1 MFQDIIRL
9 TVQRIFNDKILLGLL
24 IVCLLGFF
32 VGGFNHK
39 DEPPVATKDMETTA
53 PPANGPRATNP
64 SSNGAAPPVAGPSS
78 NGAAPPV
85 AGPSSNGSLQQH
97 QATHFG
103 SSNYAK
109 TAGLSPSLA
118 VDFVKWWMKAAMDYS
133 QQSAAQSHEAAS
145 NWMSPEAYKAFT
157 DAFWTSDLAQQVCSG
172 TTVAAFQPISVQAE
186 AVNPDHSVVVGLT
199 GTLVLQAANQHPVSS
214 QIQIDV
220 LVRKGDTGLRITG
233 VNNRINT
240 LSPSVY

>member
-39 DEPPVATKDMETTA
+39 EEPPLAIKGMETASPPATA
-53 PPANGPRATNP
+53 PSNNSAVQTR
-64 SSNGAAPPVAGPSS
+64 SSPAAPSGL
-78 NGAAPPV
+78 G
-85 AGPSSNGSLQQH
+85 
-97 QATHFG
+97 
-103 SSNYAK
+103 NYAK
-109 TAGLSPSLA
+109 TDLAPSIA

-133 QQSAAQSHEAAS
+133 PQSAVQSHEAAS

-157 DAFWTSDLAQQVCSG
+157 ETFWTPDLAEQISSG
-172 TTVAAFQPISVQAE
+172 VTIGAFQPISVQAE

-199 GTLVLQAANQHPVSS
+199 GTLILHAANGRPNSS
-214 QIQIDV
+214 QIQMDI

-233 VNNRINT
+233 INNRLT
-240 LSPSVY
+240 TVSPSVY

>member
-39 DEPPVATKDMETTA
+39 DEPPLAIKGMETAAPTA
-53 PPANGPRATNP
+53 SNP
-64 SSNGAAPPVAGPSS
+64 SSNGAAPPVSS
-78 NGAAPPV
+78 PNSNAFVQPHPAAQPGA
-85 AGPSSNGSLQQH
+85 
-97 QATHFG
+97 
-103 SSNYAK
+103 SNYAK
-109 TAGLSPSLA
+109 AAGLSPSLA

-157 DAFWTSDLAQQVCSG
+157 EAFWTPNLAEQIGSG
-172 TTVAAFQPISVQAE
+172 TTVGAFQPISVQAE
-186 AVNPDHSVVVGLT
+186 AVNPDHSIVVGLT
-199 GTLVLQAANQHPVSS
+199 GTLVLQAANAQPVSS

-233 VNNRINT
+233 INNRINT